1 MEEIKV
7 GEYVRTKN
15 GKIIKCTGFGSFR
28 KEGQENRVKTII
40 SGHSH
45 YIYDYIVKYSS
56 NIIDLIEVGD
66 YVNGEKVT
74 NIDKYT
80 NIYTIEW
87 EYGNVYTTE
96 IINDK
101 FIKSIITKEQF
112 AAVEYKLDN

>member
-1 MEEIKV
+1 MEEI
-7 GEYVRTKN
+7 EYEEFLRLEN
-15 GKIIKCTGFGSFR
+15 GKIVKYGEKTDTR
-28 KEGQENRVKTII
+28 VENDRYIDY
-40 SGHSH
+40 SGE
-45 YIYDYIVKYSS
+45 YEWETRIVKHSK
-56 NIIDLIEVGD
+56 NIIDLIKAGD

>member
-7 GEYVRTKN
+7 GNYIRTKQWGIAKINMISN
-15 GKIIKCTGFGSFR
+15 GKCIQIK
-28 KEGQENRVKTII
+28 NRNNRLTSYFEQIGRT
-40 SGHSH
+40 SP
-45 YIYDYIVKYSS
+45 

-74 NIDKYT
+74 NADNYGG
-80 NIYTIEW
+80 IYTIEW

-101 FIKSIITKEQF
+101 FIKSIVTKEQF
-112 AAVEYKLDN
+112 KNISYEV